1 MQTTH
6 SMRVFLPGGDKVSNF
21 VRIANQYPFPIKLHY
36 GKYRIN
42 GKSLVGIFSMDLSK
56 PLTVHAECTEE
67 EAEKLFAELKPYAAT
82 ME

>member
-6 SMRVFLPGGDKVSNF
+6 TMRVFLPGGDKVSNF
-21 VRIANQYPFPIKLHY
+21 VRIANEHPFSITLNY

-56 PLTVHAECTEE
+56 PLTVQAECSAE
-67 EAEKLFAELKPYAAT
+67 EAAELFAKLKQFAA
-82 ME
+82 E

>member
-21 VRIANQYPFPIKLHY
+21 VRIANEFPFPITLHY

-42 GKSLVGIFSMDLSK
+42 GKSLIGIFSMDLSK
-56 PLTVHAECTEE
+56 PLTVHADCSEE
-67 EAEKLFAELKPYAAT
+67 EVAVLFEKLQQFAAE
-82 ME
+82 